1 LLNGRR
7 IIVVATL
14 KIEWNTA
21 IITGV
26 MLSLNNARSTT

>member
-7 IIVVATL
+7 IIVVAIL

-21 IITGV
+21 IITGE
-26 MLSLNNARSTT
+26 MLSLNNDILTA